1 MTTRRSLLKSLS
13 IVPAALLAPKVA
25 LGMGAGPR
33 LVERPWD
40 ALVGLDLIQ
49 VRHSLKTKGYTMK
62 TACGRSFVW
71 GKYVPPGEDSMEC
84 HPFLGKVQDVS
95 QSLGSSDIWI
105 HTKVM
110 FGGGQGALYEI
121 C

>member
-1 MTTRRSLLKSLS
+1 LRGLALSPYSPSITQRPPRSRRRFTLVYPLPMTTRRTILKSLS

-25 LGMGAGPR
+25 LGMGVGPR

-49 VRHSLKTKGYTMK
+49 VRHSLKTKGYTMR

-71 GKYVPPGEDSMEC
+71 GKYVPPGE
-84 HPFLGKVQDVS
+84 
-95 QSLGSSDIWI
+95 
-105 HTKVM
+105 
-110 FGGGQGALYEI
+110 
-121 C
+121 